1 MANEYTLPTILIVGS
16 VIAAPFVG
24 TSGGHRY
31 DDGDA
36 YEPAEYAASAPAFE
50 HCTADCSGHQAG
62 YDWAKSKEIAD
73 PDECSGNSDSFAEGC
88 RVAAEEYAD
97 YVTEDAVSQIDY

>member
-16 VIAAPFVG
+16 IIAAPFVG

-36 YEPAEYAASAPAFE
+36 YEPAEYTASAPAFDN
-50 HCTADCSGHQAG
+50 CKDDCSGHQAG
-62 YDWAKSKEIAD
+62 FEWAESKGITD
-73 PDECSGNSDSFAEGC
+73 PSDCSGNSQSFIEGC
-88 RVAAEEYAD
+88 QVYAESAAGD
-97 YVTEDAVSQIDY
+97 DS